1 MPEDLWPS
9 NIADSKLVPPVALL
23 REQAALLGRKTRQ
36 LIDGEVTTDTTGAL
50 FVHHFYI
57 AAPTL
62 QYRFELFTVSHGV
75 TFYPLTRRHLN
86 RSTAAASEN
95 EFKEKLQEIFADQHT
110 LNVVHSILAQ
120 VQP

>member
-1 MPEDLWPS
+1 MPEDLWPA

-36 LIDGEVTTDTTGAL
+36 LIDGEVTTETMGGL

-62 QYRFELFTVSHGV
+62 QYRFELFFVSHGV
-75 TFYPLTRRHLN
+75 TFYPLTLRHLN
-86 RSTAAASEN
+86 RSTAVTSEN
-95 EFKEKLQEIFADQHT
+95 EFKEKLQEIFAAQHT